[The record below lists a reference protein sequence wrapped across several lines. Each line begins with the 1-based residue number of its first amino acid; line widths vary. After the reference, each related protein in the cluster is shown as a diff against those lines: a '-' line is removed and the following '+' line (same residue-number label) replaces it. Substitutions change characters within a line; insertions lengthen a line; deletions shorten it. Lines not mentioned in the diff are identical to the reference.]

1 MATGQAGRPIVPSI
15 DGVEFFRGQVM
26 HSSRYPGG
34 AHFAG
39 KRAVVVGA
47 GNSAIDICQDLV
59 LKGAAEVT
67 MVQRSATCVVARE
80 FVNEFQRKTWPEDE
94 PLEISDF
101 KFMTVPL
108 ALMKKLA
115 IADQQ
120 AIRDAHREM
129 HDNLRKGGLNVT
141 MGPEGQG
148 AYLLY
153 YEKGGGMSSR
163 LPSFLEI

>member
-39 KRAVVVGA
+39 KGAVVVGA

-163 LPSFLEI
+163 LPSFEI